1 MSERTARGWL
11 TDVTKLR
18 LPPSVLRVEQAV
30 AAAGHPP
37 QADVPVTPDI
47 GQERRRTADNAGA
60 FGSLPLAVR
69 FCALTLAF
77 CIASLRGV
85 NADSAPWLAAL
96 ALPEAAIRGRS
107 LSTSKTSLLAVWWTA
122 VAGIGVLFTGGDASP
137 LLPCLPAAS
146 FIAGLVGGSYG
157 AIVVNGVASA
167 VLIAGQALPDP
178 PVAELRH
185 YFAAMSQWI
194 ALSLAVGLV
203 GAWVATI
210 SASREFEHQ
219 ARYAETYGLLEQ
231 LRAVTRGLPG
241 SLDLTTTCEILLD
254 ACLRHCG
261 AEKGAVLVGTDD
273 AYLVPMAVLGTQRV
287 PWRGPGSGP
296 GPMRQ
301 AWETRQAVIDVRRP
315 DVDGHRAGS
324 ALLVVPIVA
333 PSRVRGLVALEA
345 RDPDAF
351 TPRVTKAIIET
362 VSANI
367 IGVET
372 AHLFEEVRSAV
383 TVEERARLARD
394 MHDGVAQDLA
404 YIGFELD
411 ALRTKAAKIDRPL
424 GDQAANLRA
433 QVTSIIGDI
442 RSSIS
447 DLKSTGSVERG
458 LGSAIAS
465 YVRNAGT
472 TGPMAVHLSLQEDSF
487 RLPAE
492 TEVTLFRILQEL
504 TVVARDHAN
513 ARNLWVSLLVNAPSV
528 QLRVE
533 HDGVDRMA
541 LKDPHSASAR
551 LVSVGGSLNIRNRS
565 PRGVIAE
572 AVIGE
577 GRES

>member
-1 MSERTARGWL
+1 
-11 TDVTKLR
+11 
-18 LPPSVLRVEQAV
+18 
-30 AAAGHPP
+30 
-37 QADVPVTPDI
+37 
-47 GQERRRTADNAGA
+47 
-60 FGSLPLAVR
+60 
-69 FCALTLAF
+69 
-77 CIASLRGV
+77 
-85 NADSAPWLAAL
+85 
-96 ALPEAAIRGRS
+96 
-107 LSTSKTSLLAVWWTA
+107 
-122 VAGIGVLFTGGDASP
+122 
-137 LLPCLPAAS
+137 
-146 FIAGLVGGSYG
+146 
-157 AIVVNGVASA
+157 
-167 VLIAGQALPDP
+167 
-178 PVAELRH
+178 
-185 YFAAMSQWI
+185 
-194 ALSLAVGLV
+194 
-203 GAWVATI
+203 
-210 SASREFEHQ
+210 
-219 ARYAETYGLLEQ
+219 
-231 LRAVTRGLPG
+231 
-241 SLDLTTTCEILLD
+241 
-254 ACLRHCG
+254 
-261 AEKGAVLVGTDD
+261 
-273 AYLVPMAVLGTQRV
+273 
-287 PWRGPGSGP
+287 
-296 GPMRQ
+296 MRQ

-315 DVDGHRAGS
+315 DVDGHRTGS